1 MVEFLVR
8 QALRFRLPFVA
19 VILALTTVSAIYF
32 SVNFG
37 NSDNSLPVWFEPDDP
52 DYVAYQD
59 YLREF
64 GNDRFILLGF
74 EVPEVFS
81 PPVLRFVQEL
91 TEELKKVPDVE
102 KVTGITNVEY
112 IDGTADEIRIHPFI
126 ESVPGD
132 EASLLLLREKALG
145 ERDFVGNLI
154 SADTKILS
162 LVAKIN
168 TGHTIEESSRLKKR
182 IDDLVARVNR
192 EGYPFYLAGSPITD
206 EAFDRL
212 VIRDQQMFIISIITL
227 VVVLLVVFFRSAV
240 VAVVPTA
247 VQVSVLMWVLALYYL
262 VGYRMNVVGGMM
274 VPILIAV
281 CIADSVHLVLEYYHS
296 RAGGLHRDKAL
307 IHAAKN
313 LWRPCLYTAMTT
325 LAGFVSFQSSSIRPI
340 NALGTLTAVG
350 VALAF
355 LLTIFFIP
363 VVLSY
368 LPEPKKKVVEHLEG
382 GLVRRLLEAVTSL
395 LLKRHRFVAFVFI
408 MFAAMALI
416 GMTKLKVE
424 TNFLE
429 YFPPWEKVRGDLEF
443 FNRKLSGVGSY
454 EVVLTAQDPSW
465 EIARDPQVLKEVDRF
480 GLSILNNQFT
490 REVQSH
496 VDTIKKINQA
506 FHEGGEEFYRV
517 PDTREEV
524 AQLLLLAQ
532 SGGETEIDQYKS
544 QDDKKIHLTVRTEW
558 GSSERMNAYLSTM
571 RGEAENRFKPFG
583 IQVLLTGYG
592 PLWIRLDHDIL
603 ASQISSFIIA
613 FAVVSIMMMMFL
625 KSWKIGLLSMV
636 PNVLPIVYT
645 MGIMG
650 FAGIHLNVSTV
661 MIAAITVGITVDDT
675 IHYLVRFGDAIRREG
690 DYGLAIRRANRTVGT
705 AILFTSC
712 ILMGGFSVMCLG
724 SFIPSIYFG
733 AMTALTL
740 FLAILC
746 EIFLTPILLL
756 WFKPF
761 KS

>member
-1 MVEFLVR
+1 MIESLIR
-8 QALRFRLPFVA
+8 QALRFRLLFVV

-52 DYVAYQD
+52 DYVAYQN
-59 YLREF
+59 YLDEF

-74 EVPEVFS
+74 DVPEVFS
-81 PPVLRFVQEL
+81 KPVLSFVQEL

-102 KVTGITNVEY
+102 KVTSITNAEY
-112 IDGTADEIRIHPFI
+112 IESTADEIKIHPFVEI
-126 ESVPGD
+126 VPED
-132 EASLLLLREKALG
+132 EASLLLLREKALR
-145 ERDFVGNLI
+145 EPDFAGNLI
-154 SADTKILS
+154 SFDAKILGI
-162 LVAKIN
+162 VAKIN
-168 TGHTIEESSRLKKR
+168 TGHTIEESTRLKKR
-182 IDDLVARVNR
+182 IDDLVNRVNR
-192 EGYPFYLAGSPITD
+192 AGYPFYLAGSPITD

-212 VIRDQQMFIISIITL
+212 VIRDQQVFIVSIITL

-240 VAVVPTA
+240 VAIVPTA
-247 VQVSVLMWVLALYYL
+247 VQVSVLMGVLALYYL
-262 VGYRMNVVGGMM
+262 VGYRMNVVGGMV

-281 CIADSVHLVLEYYHS
+281 CIADSVHLVLEYYRS
-296 RAGGLHRDKAL
+296 RADGLHRDEAL
-307 IHAAKN
+307 VHAAKS

-325 LAGFVSFQSSSIRPI
+325 LAGFISFQSSSIRPI

-350 VALAF
+350 VVLAF

-363 VVLSY
+363 VILSY
-368 LPEPKKKVVEHLEG
+368 LPEPKKKVVEHLEE
-382 GLVRRLLEAVTSL
+382 GLIQRFLESATSL
-395 LLKRHRFVAFVFI
+395 ILKRNHFIAFIFI
-408 MFAAMALI
+408 VFAAVSLI
-416 GMTKLKVE
+416 GMTKLKIE

-429 YFPPWEKVRGDLEF
+429 YFPSGEKVRSDLQF
-443 FNRKLSGVGSY
+443 FNSKLSGVGSC
-454 EVVLTAQDPSW
+454 EIMLKAKDR
-465 EIARDPQVLKEVDRF
+465 EIARDPQVLKELDRF
-480 GLSILNNQFT
+480 ALSILEKRYT
-490 REVQSH
+490 RKVQSH

-506 FHEGGEEFYRV
+506 FHEGGPEFYRV
-517 PDTREEV
+517 SDTKEEV
-524 AQLLLLAQ
+524 AQLLLLAE
-532 SGGETEIDQYKS
+532 SSGETEIDQYKS

-558 GSSERMNAYLSTM
+558 GSSEKMNDYLAAIRM
-571 RGEAENRFKPFG
+571 EAETRFKPFG
-583 IQVLLTGYG
+583 IDVMLTGYG

-603 ASQISSFIIA
+603 ISQISSFLIA
-613 FAVVSIMMMMFL
+613 FVVVSIMMMIFL

-636 PNVLPIVYT
+636 PNVLPILYT

-661 MIAAITVGITVDDT
+661 MIAAVTVGITVDDT
-675 IHYLVRFGDAIRREG
+675 IHYLVRFGAALKKEKDYGRAIRE
-690 DYGLAIRRANRTVGT
+690 ANRSVGT

-746 EIFLTPILLL
+746 EIFMTPILLV

-761 KS
+761 K